1 MWAISLCGVGNL
13 AGEPGQKADHSLG
26 REQGTSDVCE
36 EQRKMSMGSDLHG
49 KNGSINAD
57 DVTGLKFEGCS
68 SSVRP
73 MKETQSIP
81 VCLDEVE
88 RANADGVKTAF
99 PPAVSEPEQVKPVEV
114 VGEGGV
120 TMAAE
125 EGGKGSEGLD
135 HLSMVEE
142 VHVAMASPLVCEG
155 SIDKEE
161 DVEWGGSGGDLR
173 LHKGRCLVEGEKA
186 SVSGDI
192 GVKARAAEGVNEEC
206 AHIEKVEDENVSGS
220 PGEFGQPVLPK
231 LSDQAAKQLGIT
243 VKESLPSHLPN
254 SCFHWL
260 MKRPL
265 QCRQR

>member
-1 MWAISLCGVGNL
+1 
-13 AGEPGQKADHSLG
+13 
-26 REQGTSDVCE
+26 
-36 EQRKMSMGSDLHG
+36 MGSNLHVE
-49 KNGSINAD
+49 NGSFDAD
-57 DVTGLKFEGCS
+57 DVTGFKFEGCS

-99 PPAVSEPEQVKPVEV
+99 PPAVSEPVQVKPVEV

-120 TMAAE
+120 TTAAE
-125 EGGKGSEGLD
+125 EGGMGSEGLD

-206 AHIEKVEDENVSGS
+206 ARIEKVEDENVSVDKGDKKIDEEKPKVRKSRRVWSTCS
-220 PGEFGQPVLPK
+220 PKTLRSSSK
-231 LSDQAAKQLGIT
+231 AAGHHSEGKPT
-243 VKESLPSHLPN
+243 SSHLPN